1 MFKAIATYLIGR
13 KIVGFIVCAAM
24 MIGLLAVC
32 LIAYAF
38 VPEAR
43 ADEMNPY
50 AGKYYKL
57 DNEADGTAFSVN
69 NDGTVLVRYN
79 DNLRVGQYFDYS
91 VGENGELIV
100 YKDGDPIFTG
110 VTNDEGLLTDL
121 DGNMWFLQD

>member
-1 MFKAIATYLIGR
+1 MFKAIAAYLIGR

-50 AGKYYKL
+50 IGKYYKL
-57 DNEADGTAFSVN
+57 DDEPNGTAFYVN

-79 DNLRVGQYFDYS
+79 DNLRVGYYFDYN
-91 VGENGELIV
+91 VGENGELV
-100 YKDGDPIFTG
+100 VVDGDSTVFTA
-110 VTNDEGLLTDL
+110 TMNDEGLLTDL

>member
-1 MFKAIATYLIGR
+1 MFKAIAAYLIGR

-32 LIAYAF
+32 LVAYAF

-50 AGKYYKL
+50 IGKYYKL
-57 DNEADGTAFSVN
+57 DDEPNGTAFYVN

-79 DNLRVGQYFDYS
+79 DNLRVGYYFDYN
-91 VGENGELIV
+91 VGENGELV
-100 YKDGDPIFTG
+100 VVDGDSTVFTA
-110 VTNDEGLLTDL
+110 TMNDEGMLTDL
-121 DGNMWFLQD
+121 DGNMWFPQD

>member
-1 MFKAIATYLIGR
+1 MFKAIAAYLIGR

-50 AGKYYKL
+50 IGKYYKL
-57 DNEADGTAFSVN
+57 DDEPNGTAIYVN

-79 DNLRVGQYFDYS
+79 DNLRVGYYYDYY
-91 VGENGELIV
+91 VGENGELV
-100 YKDGDPIFTG
+100 VVDGDSTVFTA
-110 VTNDEGLLTDL
+110 TMNDEGMLTDL

>member
-50 AGKYYKL
+50 VGKYYKL
-57 DNEADGTAFSVN
+57 DNEPDGTAFYVN
-69 NDGTVLVRYN
+69 EDGTVLVRYN

-100 YKDGDPIFTG
+100 YQDGDPIFTG

-121 DGNMWFLQD
+121 DGNLWFLQD

>member
-1 MFKAIATYLIGR
+1 MFKAIATYLVVR
-13 KIVGFIVCAAM
+13 KVVSFIVCAAM
-24 MIGLLAVC
+24 MIGLMAVC
-32 LIAYAF
+32 LVAYVL
-38 VPEAR
+38 VPEAS
-43 ADEMNPY
+43 ADVMNPY
-50 AGKYYKL
+50 AGKYYTL
-57 DNEADGTAFSVN
+57 DNEEDGTAFYVN

>member
-1 MFKAIATYLIGR
+1 MFKAIAAYLIGR

-50 AGKYYKL
+50 VGKYYKL
-57 DNEADGTAFSVN
+57 DNEPDGTAFYVN

-121 DGNMWFLQD
+121 DGNMWFPQD

>member
-1 MFKAIATYLIGR
+1 MFKAIAVYLVVR
-13 KIVGFIVCAAM
+13 KVVSFIVCAAM
-24 MIGLLAVC
+24 MIGLMAVC
-32 LIAYAF
+32 LVAYVLA
-38 VPEAR
+38 PEAS

-57 DNEADGTAFSVN
+57 DDEPNGTAFYVN

-79 DNLRVGQYFDYS
+79 DNLRVGYYFDYS

-121 DGNMWFLQD
+121 DGNMWFPQD

>member
-1 MFKAIATYLIGR
+1 MFKAIAAYLIGR

-32 LIAYAF
+32 LVAYA
-38 VPEAR
+38 VAPEAR

-50 AGKYYKL
+50 IGKYYKL
-57 DNEADGTAFSVN
+57 DDEPNGTAFYVN

-100 YKDGDPIFTG
+100 CKDGDPIFTG

>member
-1 MFKAIATYLIGR
+1 MFKAIAVYLVGR
-13 KIVGFIVCAAM
+13 KIVSFIVCAAM
-24 MIGLLAVC
+24 MIGLMAVC
-32 LIAYAF
+32 LVAYVLA
-38 VPEAR
+38 PEAS

-50 AGKYYKL
+50 VGKYYKL
-57 DNEADGTAFSVN
+57 DNEPDGTAFYVN

-110 VTNDEGLLTDL
+110 VTNDEGMLTDL

>member
-1 MFKAIATYLIGR
+1 MFKAITTYLIGR

-57 DNEADGTAFSVN
+57 DNEPDGTAFYVN

-110 VTNDEGLLTDL
+110 VTNDEGMLTDL

>member
-57 DNEADGTAFSVN
+57 DNEADGTAFYVN

-110 VTNDEGLLTDL
+110 VTNDEGMLTDL

>member
-1 MFKAIATYLIGR
+1 
-13 KIVGFIVCAAM
+13 M

-43 ADEMNPY
+43 ADEMNSY
-50 AGKYYKL
+50 VGKYYKL
-57 DNEADGTAFSVN
+57 DNEPDGTAFYVN

>member
-1 MFKAIATYLIGR
+1 MFKAIATYLVGR
-13 KIVGFIVCAAM
+13 KIVSFIVCAAM

-50 AGKYYKL
+50 VGKYYKL
-57 DNEADGTAFSVN
+57 DNEPDGTAFYVN

-110 VTNDEGLLTDL
+110 VTNDEGMLTDL